1 MSIAYLYIKQYAL
14 KTKLL
19 LFRLINT
26 FILVVLLGFSTFP
39 QSPTNYP
46 PVDTKPIELTPINII
61 VYFVLPVII
70 VIAYFLIRRYF
81 RRQREKELEEKMH

>member
-14 KTKLL
+14 KTRLL

-26 FILVVLLGFSTFP
+26 FLWVLPGFSVFP

-46 PVDTKPIELTPINII
+46 PVETKPIELTPVNII

-81 RRQREKELEEKMH
+81 RKKREKESEENKH